1 MSLLTAMENM
11 LRNDVAI
18 EAAEDEIMFEED
30 IALEAEEFIDMLVDR
45 EYPFEF
51 DPEIDEMEDIY
62 AEEDAIDEE
71 LDAEDNNMGELGGID
86 EDGKDTVVG
95 QQNSTPNPDGNVSG
109 AKLDKNDP
117 IETWNGSIGD
127 KKGTANPEGNQ
138 SGAHFMKE
146 DDLETENGSVGY
158 QKSTPNPANEAMRF
172 LASINEEVAIE
183 SDEVIETDSEIE
195 ESTSTEDELDKMN
208 EVLDDFDDDD
218 DDI

>member
-18 EAAEDEIMFEED
+18 AVAEEELMFEED
-30 IALEAEEFIDMLVDR
+30 IAMEAEDFIDMLVDK
-45 EYPFEF
+45 EEPFEY
-51 DPEIDEMEDIY
+51 DPEIDGAEDIC
-62 AEEDAIDEE
+62 AEDDEILAEIED
-71 LDAEDNNMGELGGID
+71 EDNNIGDLGGID

-95 QQNSTPNPDGNVSG
+95 QQNSSPNPDGNVSG

-127 KKGTANPEGNQ
+127 KKGSANPEGNQ

-172 LASINEEVAIE
+172 LEAINIEEEVATE
-183 SDEVIETDSEIE
+183 SEEEIDTE
-195 ESTSTEDELDKMN
+195 EFTSTEDELSNMN
-208 EVLDDFDDDD
+208 DMLDDFDDEDD
-218 DDI
+218 LDI